1 MKESPV
7 DMVFHGLLIAI
18 VLYLLMRYLLGQS
31 NEKALARSVL
41 FGSLAVSYMV
51 IFGHRLPGYVNHN
64 LM

>member
-7 DMVFHGLLIAI
+7 DMVFHGVLIAI